1 MFDSSVGLRRIVVL
15 TALVVTNAG
24 ALGCVAHLAAP
35 PPAPQARYVRYD
47 VGSDKPRGDDDMLA
61 IGAAVEALQR
71 DPKLHAGVIGHASS
85 DGDAKRN
92 KELSLRRAQGVRDRI
107 VEQGVTSSRLLVAA
121 RGEDQP
127 VASND
132 TESGRDK
139 NRRVEVYFYY
149 PERGSLQEQY
159 KVRLDISASASTR

>member
-1 MFDSSVGLRRIVVL
+1 MSASAIGRRRIV
-15 TALVVTNAG
+15 ALAALLVTHVG
-24 ALGCVAHLAAP
+24 ASGCVAHLTAP

-47 VGSDKPRGDDDMLA
+47 TGSDKPRGDDDMVT

-71 DPKLHAGVIGHASS
+71 DPKLHAGIIGHASS

-92 KELSLRRAQGVRDRI
+92 KGLSMRRAQGVRDRI
-107 VEQGVTSSRLLVAA
+107 VDQGVASDRLVVAA

-127 VASND
+127 LASND
-132 TESGRDK
+132 TEAGREK

-149 PERGSLQEQY
+149 PERGTLQQQY
-159 KVRLDISASASTR
+159 KVKLEVGASASAR